1 MSFMRGSRE
10 RGSEEVRRIFP
21 ILHFIRDSKGEHPLR
36 LEILLE
42 SVERLILHEETIPEN
57 LEELRE
63 SFRRSSYF
71 WHPIIVD
78 RESRVVLDGMH
89 RVASL
94 REMGYRYI
102 PVLTIDAMDPHVRLE
117 RWIRCYAPGEGVNIL
132 RVIEEEGFTYE
143 VELRGEGE
151 ELIKRASLKDPPRGQ
166 FRVIDTSGG
175 AMYRLEVP
183 SDDPVEVYAR
193 IRELEMALE
202 RVAGETRYSTES
214 SLLEGFKMQGLTTF
228 VVPPRLSKEEVF
240 EVARGGRLF
249 CPKATRFVLPVR
261 VMFVNTPI
269 YLLEEG
275 EMDCEERN
283 RIHYLVLRQRRLFK
297 IEGNV
302 DIDRRY
308 EEPYLYLFE

>member
-1 MSFMRGSRE
+1 VS
-10 RGSEEVRRIFP
+10 RIFP
-21 ILHFIRDSKGEHPLR
+21 ILHFIRDPSGEHPLK

-102 PVLTIDAMDPHVRLE
+102 PILTIDAMDPHVRLE
-117 RWIRCYAPGEGVNIL
+117 RWIRCYAPSGDVNIP
-132 RVIEEEGFTYE
+132 RVIEEGGFTPE
-143 VELRGEGE
+143 VECRGEGE
-151 ELIKRASLKDPPRGQ
+151 KLIRKASLREPPRGE
-166 FRVIDTSGG
+166 FRVIDTFGG
-175 AMYRLEVP
+175 VMYRLEV
-183 SDDPVEVYAR
+183 SSEDPVEVYSK
-193 IRELEMALE
+193 IRGLELTLE
-202 RVAGETRYSTES
+202 EEAGETRYSTES
-214 SLLEGFKMQGLTTF
+214 SMLEGFRMQGLSTF
-228 VVPPRLSKEEVF
+228 VVPPRLTKEEVF
-240 EVARGGRLF
+240 QAAREGKLF

-269 YLLEEG
+269 YLLEES
-275 EMDCEERN
+275 EMDWEERN
-283 RIHYLVLRQRRLFK
+283 RIHYIVLRQRRLFK